1 MQRIGSRQSRKA
13 HPQLLDCFASIGRL
27 TNQILEGVYEYLPE
41 NGLNTSAL
49 PGPNGSKPKA
59 FAD

>member
-41 NGLNTSAL
+41 NLRTS
-49 PGPNGSKPKA
+49 GPQRLYA
-59 FAD
+59 